1 MRRAVWKSALRK
13 RPGSGG
19 CAPAEMI
26 DAAVAAWRVEYEARR
41 SVERPKEAEWKRRE
55 RARKRQAGQAPN
67 GAMSGDDGRVSR
79 QDTPDEIALGR

>member
-1 MRRAVWKSALRK
+1 
-13 RPGSGG
+13 
-19 CAPAEMI
+19 MI

-79 QDTPDEIALGR
+79 QDTPDEIALGRYLLTAAQSNIAGDNDVSPILDLL